1 MKALAALVACL
12 TLGLATP
19 SYAVAIISVP
29 HVPPGPHAPP
39 QPHAAAQPHADAQ
52 PHAQATRAPSSHF
65 HFHHGHEEDGIGY
78 PDDVPYDTPAVG
90 DAAEEPLVL
99 PAAER
104 CPVAE
109 PVVVRS
115 SGPHIYYIGQK
126 PPVQANLPKII
137 YGTD

>member
-1 MKALAALVACL
+1 MKALAALAACL

-29 HVPPGPHAPP
+29 HAPPGPHAPP
-39 QPHAAAQPHADAQ
+39 QPHPAAQPHADAQ

-65 HFHHGHEEDGIGY
+65 HHGYEDAGIGY
-78 PDDVPYDTPAVG
+78 PQEVPDDTAALG
-90 DAAEEPLVL
+90 DAADEPVVL
-99 PAAER
+99 APAER
-104 CPVAE
+104 CPAAE

-115 SGPHIYYIGQK
+115 SGPHILYIGQK